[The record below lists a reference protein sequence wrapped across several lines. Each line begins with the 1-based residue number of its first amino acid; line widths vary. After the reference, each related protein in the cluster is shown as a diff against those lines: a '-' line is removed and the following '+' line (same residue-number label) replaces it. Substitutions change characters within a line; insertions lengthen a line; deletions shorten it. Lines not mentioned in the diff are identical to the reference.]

1 MSPTAIEQDA
11 AAAGHSPTQTLV
23 ARARAKNAAF
33 MRGDMK
39 RWASLVRMAP
49 DFSLMQPFGGAASHG
64 FDTRPQHLD
73 GLSRYFQNGQTEL
86 ELVQTCATADLIVL
100 VMIERQTAEVG
111 GLPAQDWSLRVTEV
125 YRRVDDEWEFVHR
138 HADPLVHKLSLEQ
151 AAALA
156 RGEPAAA
163 QR

>member
-1 MSPTAIEQDA
+1 MS
-11 AAAGHSPTQTLV
+11 
-23 ARARAKNAAF
+23 
-33 MRGDMK
+33 
-39 RWASLVRMAP
+39 
-49 DFSLMQPFGGAASHG
+49 
-64 FDTRPQHLD
+64 
-73 GLSRYFQNGQTEL
+73 LSRYFQQGQTEL

-111 GLPAQDWSLRVTEV
+111 GLPAQDWSLRVTED